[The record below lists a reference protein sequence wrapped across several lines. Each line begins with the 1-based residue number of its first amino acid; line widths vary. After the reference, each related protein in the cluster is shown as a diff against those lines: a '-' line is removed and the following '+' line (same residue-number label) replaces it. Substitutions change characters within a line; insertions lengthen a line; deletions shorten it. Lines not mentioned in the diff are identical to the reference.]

1 MTLFRFMFA
10 FVPGTTSD
18 KMKYL
23 LYGTFATSMLSLL
36 LISSGLTHYACYLS
50 AVLFGVSM
58 STLYVQVFTLSPQF
72 GFNLA

>member
-1 MTLFRFMFA
+1 MTLFRFILA
-10 FVPGTTSD
+10 FTPGTTSD

-23 LYGTFATSMLSLL
+23 LYGSLATSVLSVL
-36 LISSGLTHYACYLS
+36 LITGGLTHLACYLS